1 MWGFIQT
8 ISAWH
13 ITLAISISYTPLFT
27 LLPSTGMLLSF
38 SCLLKLRLKSQLRI
52 FLFNK
57 AFISYSLQ
65 PSFISLSYNTVVL
78 NLVKEGQRVT
88 DAFENLMGK
97 NLLFIKMHL
106 HIHICIKHQGSHV
119 PVKLTHGS
127 PITNIWLQVCGSPSP
142 TLFCWGHLNK
152 STDCYM
158 ELEEAQREAGE
169 AHFIHKEIHRE
180 VKWLAK
186 VIYNCGVTEMELEA
200 VPWLA
205 L

>member
-13 ITLAISISYTPLFT
+13 ITLAISISYTPLFI

-97 NLLFIKMHL
+97 NLLFIKMPMHT
-106 HIHICIKHQGSHV
+106 HICIKHQGIHHH
-119 PVKLTHGS
+119 P
-127 PITNIWLQVCGSPSP
+127 PF
-142 TLFCWGHLNK
+142 LFCWGHLNK

-158 ELEEAQREAGE
+158 ELEEVQREAGD

-186 VIYNCGVTEMELEA
+186 VIYNCRVTEMELEA
-200 VPWLA
+200 VPWLP